1 MKTEISTI
9 STGTQTGVEAK
20 EPVLTIG
27 GRAILDEMFG
37 KFGLT
42 PSRMGTPDADI
53 IEDWTTMLL
62 WLTEKGV
69 KREGLTKDENSV
81 MLGILFVVAEHLAR
95 HAGEYTPFSMMLTVN
110 AANRV
115 FFAENPVRPLL
126 LAEMAK
132 RQRGSFLRDSA
143 CVGFSADIG
152 RAIDSLFANKEEKE
166 RMKITIAVNGMMKSG
181 RSVLG

>member
-1 MKTEISTI
+1 MTAKLSGIASGKT
-9 STGTQTGVEAK
+9 GADVK

-27 GRAILDEMFG
+27 GREILDEMFA

-42 PSRMGTPDADI
+42 PSRTGMPDADI

-81 MLGILFVVAEHLAR
+81 MLGVLCVIAEHLAR
-95 HAGEYTPFSMMLTVN
+95 HAGENAPFFMMLTVN

-132 RQRGSFLRDSA
+132 RQCAAFLRDSA
-143 CVGFSADIG
+143 CAGFSADIG
-152 RAIDSLFANKEEKE
+152 RAVDSLFANREENE
-166 RMKITIAVNGMMKSG
+166 RMKIAVAVNGMMKNG